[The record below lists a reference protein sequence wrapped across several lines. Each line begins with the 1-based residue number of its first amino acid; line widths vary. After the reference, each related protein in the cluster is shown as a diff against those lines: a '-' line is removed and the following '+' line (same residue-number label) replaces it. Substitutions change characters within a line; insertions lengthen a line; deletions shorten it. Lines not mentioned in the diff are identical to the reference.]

1 MNNQGSEL
9 TESHEDTAARA
20 HGMLQQGEA
29 LLARG
34 EFSRAETIAVQL
46 LKLDSN
52 NIRLLVFAGRVF
64 IARQDWEKAERCLRR
79 AVDLKPDEPSL
90 VMTLAEIISR
100 RRGRMAQALEMT
112 EKVLAL
118 APDETSILMSA
129 GSLFS
134 RAERYER
141 SYALFRKA
149 LEKDPDNGQLN
160 YMAATSARFIGNLE
174 MAEYYAD
181 AAVRLEPDNY
191 EGLFLRSDVRTQTPE
206 KNHINE
212 LLEKIAQGVTGRENQ
227 FHHYYVLAKE
237 YEDLGEYAKSFEARK
252 AGADIRRKGMA
263 YKVEHDLEVM
273 ETIQEVFCEDFFRN
287 NTQQGCPES
296 GPIFILGM
304 PRTGTTLLERTISS
318 HSQVTAA
325 GELNELSLMIANIV
339 KGLARDAK
347 MPKTELVRK
356 SSELDF
362 QKLGQTYLDATR
374 NLARGAPHW
383 IDKMPINFL
392 YCGLIHLSMPKA
404 RMINLM
410 RHPMDTCYA
419 NFKMLFNAGSPYSYS
434 LDDLGKYYSAY
445 HRLMQHWHRVLP
457 GAIHTVHYE
466 QLTANFEQEARK
478 ALAFCGLDWEDQ
490 VLEFHKNKTASTT
503 ASAVQVRQPIYTSS
517 IQRWKHYE
525 QQLEPLRKTLESN
538 GVPL

>member
-1 MNNQGSEL
+1 MKL
-9 TESHEDTAARA
+9 TATDEDPASRA
-20 HGMLQQGEA
+20 YKMLQMGEE

-34 EFSRAETIAVQL
+34 ELSQAENIAVQL
-46 LKLDSN
+46 LKLDSSN
-52 NIRLLVFAGRVF
+52 TMLLVFAGRVF
-64 IARQDWEKAERCLRR
+64 IARQDWEKAERCFRR
-79 AVDLKPDEPSL
+79 AADQKPDETSL
-90 VMTLAEIISR
+90 MMTLAEIVSR
-100 RRGRMAQALEMT
+100 RRGRMAEAIEMT
-112 EKVLAL
+112 ERVLQK
-118 APDETSILMSA
+118 APAETRILMSA
-129 GSLFS
+129 GSLYS
-134 RAERYER
+134 RAEKYER
-141 SYALFRKA
+141 SYELFRKA
-149 LEKDPDNGQLN
+149 LTKDPDNGQIN
-160 YMAATSARFIGNLE
+160 YMAATSARFLGDLE
-174 MAEYYAD
+174 KAEHYAD

-206 KNHINE
+206 NNHIAE
-212 LLEKIAQGVTGRENQ
+212 LEEKISRGVKGRENQ

-237 YEDLGEYAKSFEARK
+237 YEDLGQYAKSFEARK

-273 ETIQEVFCEDFFRN
+273 ETLQEVFSEEFFRK
-287 NTQQGCPES
+287 NTQEGCPES

-325 GELNELSLMIANIV
+325 GELNELSLMIGNIV
-339 KGLARDAK
+339 KGLAHNPK
-347 MPKTELVRK
+347 MSKTELVRK

-362 QKLGQTYLDATR
+362 RQLGQTYIDATR
-374 NLARGAPHW
+374 NLGRGAPYW

-404 RMINLM
+404 KMINMM

-434 LDDLGKYYSAY
+434 LDDLGNHYSAY
-445 HRLMQHWHRVLP
+445 YRLMQHWHRVIP

-466 QLTANFEQEARK
+466 QLTANFEHEARE

-490 VLEFHKNKTASTT
+490 VLEFHKNKAASTT
-503 ASAVQVRQPIYTSS
+503 ASAAQVRRPIYTSS
-517 IQRWKHYE
+517 IQLWKNYE
-525 QQLEPLRKTLESN
+525 DQLEPLREVLESN